1 MRSRGSESST
11 SIILV
16 VMILFY
22 VVLLAVIIVF
32 FQQILLNISSNQ
44 SIATII
50 GAGVIIVL
58 PLFLLAIIVYNLVK
72 LLRERSRRRS
82 GARFKTRLL
91 LFFSLV
97 ALLSAVP
104 QASLSVILLNSI
116 VNSQLIDQLND
127 VLQNSWQ
134 ITLDYYQSKVN
145 NLTSFASHPILAS
158 LCQGIHLKPSLV
170 WKNIQSLNPEL
181 QFCQVFSAE
190 GRELFFSG
198 DPEARNT
205 LPDEPD
211 NKAGLLPKLE
221 KNNITLIRYLYIYKG
236 GEQKYYLIFGITL
249 PASFEEQA
257 ELLSDSRELFY
268 QLFQFKDLVQV
279 GIILFYFYFSFPV
292 LLISII
298 ISFFLSEEIIR
309 PIISLEEATR
319 QVAEGNLS
327 IRILSRPQDEFSNL
341 INSFNIMVEELE
353 VARQKIQKTEK
364 ISAWQ
369 EIAQRLAHEIK
380 NPLTPIRL
388 SAERILKKWAADAPT
403 IDQALQKLITDSIQ
417 AILKEVENLDKMLKE
432 FNNFAK
438 LPEPHFQKV
447 NLNEF
452 ITDLVQS
459 YANTQEGV
467 IFKIEELP
475 GNLTIKA
482 DPQQLKQALTNLI
495 VNSLQAMPQGGTIF
509 FRVDLVKKEKRNY
522 CRIRIRDT
530 GEGIDESD
538 QPFIFTPYFTT
549 KKDGTGLGL
558 SIVERIVFDHKG
570 NIWFE
575 SQKGIGTIFY
585 LDVPME

>member
-1 MRSRGSESST
+1 LRTSGRESST
-11 SIILV
+11 SMMLLI
-16 VMILFY
+16 MILFY
-22 VVLLAVIIVF
+22 VVLLAVIIIF

-50 GAGVIIVL
+50 GGGVIVVL

-72 LLRERSRRRS
+72 LLRERARRRS
-82 GARFKTRLL
+82 GARFKTRLF

-97 ALLSAVP
+97 AFLSAVP

-116 VNSQLIDQLND
+116 INSQFISQLND
-127 VLQNSWQ
+127 VLQNSWH

-145 NLTSFASHPILAS
+145 NLISFASHPFLAS
-158 LCQGIHLKPSLV
+158 VSRGMHLKPSQV
-170 WKNIQSLNPEL
+170 WQNIRSLNPEL
-181 QFCQVFSAE
+181 QFCQLFNGE
-190 GRELFFSG
+190 GEEIFFSG
-198 DPEARNT
+198 DPEAHT
-205 LPDEPD
+205 PLPAEPASR
-211 NKAGLLPKLE
+211 AGLLPKLE
-221 KNNITLIRYLYIYKG
+221 KEKITLLRYLYIYEEG
-236 GEQKYYLIFGITL
+236 GQKYYLILGITL
-249 PASFEEQA
+249 PSSFEEQA

-279 GIILFYFYFSFPV
+279 GIMVFYFYFSFPV

-319 QVAEGNLS
+319 RVAEGDLS
-327 IRILSRPQDEFSNL
+327 IRILCRPQDEFSSL
-341 INSFNIMVEELE
+341 INSFNTMVEELE
-353 VARQKIQKTEK
+353 LARQKFQKTEK

-388 SAERILKKWAADAPT
+388 SAERILKKFISASTGIDDAF
-403 IDQALQKLITDSIQ
+403 QKLIKDSLQ
-417 AILKEVENLDKMLKE
+417 TILKEVENLDQMVDLKE
-432 FNNFAK
+432 F
-438 LPEPHFQKV
+438 
-447 NLNEF
+447 
-452 ITDLVQS
+452 ITELLTS
-459 YANTQEGV
+459 YANHQEGV
-467 IFKIEELP
+467 TFKIEELP
-475 GNLTIKA
+475 PNLTIKA

-495 VNSLQAMPQGGTIF
+495 VNSLQAMPKGGTIF
-509 FRVDLVKKEKRNY
+509 LRADLVKKEKRNY
-522 CRIRIRDT
+522 CRIQIRDT
-530 GEGIDESD
+530 GEGIEEAD

-558 SIVERIVFDHKG
+558 SIVERIIFDHKG

-585 LDVPME
+585 LDLPVE